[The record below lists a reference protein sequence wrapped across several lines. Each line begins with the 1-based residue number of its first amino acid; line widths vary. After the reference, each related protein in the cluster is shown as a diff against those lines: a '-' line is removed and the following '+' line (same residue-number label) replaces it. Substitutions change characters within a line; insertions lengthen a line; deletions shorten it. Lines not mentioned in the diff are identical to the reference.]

1 MLYYQSIILGL
12 ITNVDY
18 VIYLSVVSS
27 PMYEGVFK
35 SFRTES
41 HNEIYAYNNK
51 RSLRSNTKG
60 YGGKT
65 H

>member
-1 MLYYQSIILGL
+1 MLRKDMRHEYLPQIFILVIGKNYCL
-12 ITNVDY
+12 ITVC
-18 VIYLSVVSS
+18 VC
-27 PMYEGVFK
+27 VFK

-41 HNEIYAYNNK
+41 LTK
-51 RSLRSNTKG
+51 SNTKG